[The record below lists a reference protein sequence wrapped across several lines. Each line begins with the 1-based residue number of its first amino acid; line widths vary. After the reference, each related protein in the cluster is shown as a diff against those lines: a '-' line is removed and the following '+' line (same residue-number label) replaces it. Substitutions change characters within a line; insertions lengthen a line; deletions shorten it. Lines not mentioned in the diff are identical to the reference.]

1 MTEASEIAFGQWA
14 EAHYG
19 ATIVQDGLHIL
30 QDRYGYISVCVLWAI
45 WAAQKGIR
53 LTTQDALTVIGTVV
67 DMDRYATYPLRS
79 VRRFLSAPQIGFS
92 ATQQATVRKKVLD
105 TEIETER
112 LVMSALAGL
121 THAAAPARSPPT
133 TARECRKE
141 ARRYFAVCGCYL
153 ETPRL
158 LVDEEGPDSA
168 SAVFDRLVEAIRSA
182 EAKI

>member
-1 MTEASEIAFGQWA
+1 MTVPLADSFWRWA

-19 ATIVQDGLHIL
+19 AAVVREELHTL

-45 WAAQKGIR
+45 WAAHQGFR
-53 LTTQDALTVIGTVV
+53 LTTSEAKTIVGTVV

-79 VRRFLSAPQIGFS
+79 VRRFLSAPQMGFS
-92 ATQQATVRKKVLD
+92 ATHQADVRQKVLN

-112 LVMSALAGL
+112 LVMSALADL
-121 THAAAPARSPPT
+121 TDAAASGRFPPA
-133 TARECRKE
+133 TAADARGE

-168 SAVFDRLVEAIRSA
+168 STVFDRLVEAIGSA